1 MEILTLVPAVLAL
14 ALLVVT
20 IYLVLRPN
28 PLQSRLE
35 ELLQERSRLSASL
48 EHATRT
54 LDEEKSRAS
63 AQLAAEQERGRA
75 ELAAALERSRQELQA
90 EQARLKADLA
100 TEQQRA
106 TRQLAESEQ
115 RAAGQLVESE
125 QRAARQLAEAEER
138 AAKHLADVEARAAK
152 QLTDAQQR
160 ATVQLAESQERAAR
174 QLAEQKQW
182 VTEQTQHFE
191 QRVLAAAAR
200 LMEERSKALGE
211 LNQSE
216 VQKVVA
222 PFKEQL
228 DQFRKRV
235 DDIYAAENHERGALK
250 TQIEQLTMMNQA
262 MSAQAERLANAL
274 TITSKSV
281 GDWGETILQKILED
295 SGLRLGHEYDL
306 QVTVRDADDRAQRPD
321 AVIRLPESRQLVIDS
336 KVSNKAWTEYCA
348 AVDDEQR
355 ALKLR
360 EHLASLRT
368 HIKELSARRYQDL
381 PSLDTVDF
389 VLMFVPVEAALLTA
403 FVKDPALYSDA
414 YRSRIVLVTPSTLMA
429 VVKLVEGIWTFQKR
443 KESADEIAEAG
454 RKLYEK
460 ISNFAHSFVSIGRA
474 LQQSRTVYDQAEAQ
488 LTGKGSALRL
498 AERLRDLGVTPAH
511 GKQIPQVLLELS
523 EDDQAT

>member
-1 MEILTLVPAVLAL
+1 MDPVILIPGAIALVLLAL
-14 ALLVVT
+14 AV
-20 IYLVLRPN
+20 YLMLRPN

-54 LDEEKSRAS
+54 LEEEKSRAR
-63 AQLAAEQERGRA
+63 AEFAAAQERAG
-75 ELAAALERSRQELQA
+75 
-90 EQARLKADLA
+90 
-100 TEQQRA
+100 
-106 TRQLAESEQ
+106 RQLADAEE
-115 RAAGQLVESE
+115 RAAKSLAEAE
-125 QRAARQLAEAEER
+125 QRAARQLAE
-138 AAKHLADVEARAAK
+138 V
-152 QLTDAQQR
+152 
-160 ATVQLAESQERAAR
+160 QERAAG

-182 VTEQTQHFE
+182 VAEQTRHFE
-191 QRVLAAAAR
+191 QRVVAAAAR

-211 LNQSE
+211 LNQSQ
-216 VQKVVA
+216 VQNVVA

-228 DQFRKRV
+228 EQFRQRV
-235 DDIYAAENHERGALK
+235 DAIYAADNLERGALK
-250 TQIEQLTMMNQA
+250 AQIEQLTTMNQA

-274 TITSKSV
+274 TVTSKSV

-295 SGLRLGHEYDL
+295 SGLRQGHEYEL
-306 QVTVRDADDRAQRPD
+306 QVTVRDADNKAQRPD

-348 AVDDEQR
+348 ATDDEER
-355 ALKLR
+355 SLKLR

-381 PSLDTVDF
+381 PSLATVDF

-403 FVKDPALYSDA
+403 FVKDPALYADA

-443 KESADEIAEAG
+443 KESADEIADAG

-460 ISNFAHSFVSIGRA
+460 LTNFAQSFVNVGRA
-474 LQQSRTVYDQAEAQ
+474 IQQSQSAFEQAQGQ
-488 LTGKGSALRL
+488 LATGKGNAIRL
-498 AERLRDLGVTPAH
+498 AEQLRELGVTPAA
-511 GKQIPQVLLELS
+511 GKQMPQALLDLTEEGPINS
-523 EDDQAT
+523 